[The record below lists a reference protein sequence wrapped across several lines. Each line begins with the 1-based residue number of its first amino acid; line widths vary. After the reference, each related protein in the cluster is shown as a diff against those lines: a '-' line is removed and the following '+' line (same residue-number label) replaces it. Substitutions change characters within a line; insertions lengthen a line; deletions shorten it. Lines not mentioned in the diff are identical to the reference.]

1 MRFIVPIMIL
11 ALGVAGCEKPEEIVV
26 YESAPVVRRD
36 IVLAVE
42 AAGIIEPYLT
52 VEVKS
57 KASGEILSIQ
67 GETGDLVESGTAL
80 VRIDKRSPRN
90 QLDQAA
96 AELEAAKARRSIA
109 EAQMRRSKTLFES
122 RTINEVDYEQT
133 TREFANAK
141 AEVIRSQ
148 VAVENARIALDD
160 TEVKAPMTGT
170 IIDKLVEKGQ
180 VISSP
185 SMDVGGGT
193 LLLMM
198 ADLSSVEVNSL
209 VDETDIGK
217 IQPDQLVTVT
227 VAAYPNQPFEGKVAK
242 IEPQALADQTVTTF
256 SVLIIL
262 ENESGLLR
270 PGMNADVE
278 IRIAE
283 RRDVVAVPTIALRT
297 DKDIRVSSMLVG
309 LTDAAVREQLGN
321 TKDIGR
327 PAEKL
332 GGAYQYASRYWVFLD
347 EPTGPRAVTVNTGL
361 TDLDYSEVLSGLDED
376 DQVLLL
382 PSSDLILSQQ
392 RFQGM
397 MRRFTSIPG
406 MQQGSGKN
414 GAGKNSEKSDE

>member
-1 MRFIVPIMIL
+1 MRFLVPWVIL
-11 ALGVAGCEKPEEIVV
+11 ALGLTGCEKPEEIVV

-36 IVLAVE
+36 IVVAVE

-133 TREFANAK
+133 TLEFANAK

-170 IIDKLVEKGQ
+170 ITEKLVEKGQ

-198 ADLSSVEVNSL
+198 ADLSSVQVNSL
-209 VDETDIGK
+209 VD
-217 IQPDQLVTVT
+217 
-227 VAAYPNQPFEGKVAK
+227 
-242 IEPQALADQTVTTF
+242 
-256 SVLIIL
+256 
-262 ENESGLLR
+262 
-270 PGMNADVE
+270 
-278 IRIAE
+278 
-283 RRDVVAVPTIALRT
+283 
-297 DKDIRVSSMLVG
+297 
-309 LTDAAVREQLGN
+309 
-321 TKDIGR
+321 
-327 PAEKL
+327 
-332 GGAYQYASRYWVFLD
+332 
-347 EPTGPRAVTVNTGL
+347 
-361 TDLDYSEVLSGLDED
+361 
-376 DQVLLL
+376 
-382 PSSDLILSQQ
+382 
-392 RFQGM
+392 
-397 MRRFTSIPG
+397 
-406 MQQGSGKN
+406 
-414 GAGKNSEKSDE
+414 